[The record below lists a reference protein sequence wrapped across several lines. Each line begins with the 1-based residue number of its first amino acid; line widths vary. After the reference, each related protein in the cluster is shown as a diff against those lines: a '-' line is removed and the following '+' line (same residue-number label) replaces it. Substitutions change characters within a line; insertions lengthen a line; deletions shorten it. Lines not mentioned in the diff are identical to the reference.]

1 MICGASVFSIA
12 STIQAL
18 KVLKETAYLVLRVA
32 RDCIAE
38 CSIEHRV
45 IIGDKES
52 VIFRHFSLQ
61 SSSLESVSFNWR
73 EVGLG
78 EKTLSCGKMN
88 FGID

>member
-1 MICGASVFSIA
+1 MIWGASVFSIA
-12 STIQAL
+12 STIQDL

-45 IIGDKES
+45 IMGDSES
-52 VIFRHFSLQ
+52 VILRHFSLQ
-61 SSSLESVSFNWR
+61 SSSLDSVSFNWG

-78 EKTLSCGKMN
+78 
-88 FGID
+88 DRV